1 MYFNLQIC
9 VHLKRLQNMIVHGHV
24 ATLADAHI
32 YIVGRSYMYELF
44 NWLAKKLVTRL
55 VALLKAPL
63 TVLSHVRVTEFPCY
77 AILSCSSPLPRI
89 SILFF
94 ATCSRE

>member
-1 MYFNLQIC
+1 MYFNLQVC

-63 TVLSHVRVTEFPCY
+63 TVLSHVLLNFHVMQSLVAPARFLE
-77 AILSCSSPLPRI
+77 
-89 SILFF
+89 
-94 ATCSRE
+94 